1 MTSSIFNSLRN
12 GTLALLLGT
21 GAGLAEPAHGI
32 AMYGEPALPADFT
45 SLPYANPEAPTGG
58 RMATAEVGGF
68 DSLNPYILKGS
79 VPWQL
84 SYLIGESLLG
94 RTLDEPFTLYGL
106 LAESVETAEDR
117 SWVEFTLHPEA
128 KFSDGSPVTV
138 EDVIWSFETLGTEGH
153 PRYLGFWEKVESIE
167 ETGERKVRLTF
178 NTPDRELAL
187 LAGLRPILKKAQW
200 EGEAFAESGLDVVP
214 ITSAPYVIEDFEA
227 GRYISLKRDE
237 DYWGADIPFRR
248 GTNVLDEIRLEFFGD
263 ETAAFEAFKTGE
275 TNFTR
280 EFNVARWESQYDF
293 PRARDGEVVL
303 EELPHGRPTG
313 MTGFVMNTRR
323 PVFEDWRVRQA
334 MIEAFNFEFI
344 NDAMTGGA
352 QPRITSYFS
361 NSPLG
366 MEEGPAEGRVRE
378 FLMRWEEDLLPGAL
392 EGYALPVGDGTERNR
407 AGTASALSLLSS
419 AGWVIDNG
427 VLTNEATGEAFAFEI
442 LLEQGSSEN
451 AAIIDMY
458 VQALERIGITPT
470 ISTVDSAQFKERT
483 DAYDFDMTY
492 FRRGLSLSP
501 GNEQYAYWGSE
512 AADTPG
518 GRNAMGVKSPA
529 VDGLIDLL
537 LTSESQDDFIAAAKA
552 LDRVL
557 TTGRYAISIYQWNIS
572 RIAYDADLHHPET
585 IPVFGDWPGWQPDV
599 WWYEEVAEGETRA
612 GAEADETSANAE
624 PGESPEE
631 TAQ

>member
-1 MTSSIFNSLRN
+1 MTTLLQGSVFMLLC
-12 GTLALLLGT
+12 GTTALQ
-21 GAGLAEPAHGI
+21 AEPSHGI
-32 AMYGEPALPADFT
+32 AMYGEPALPEGFT
-45 SLPYANPEAPTGG
+45 ALPYANPDAPTGG

-84 SYLIGESLLG
+84 SYLIGESLMG
-94 RTLDEPFTLYGL
+94 RTLDEPFSLYGL
-106 LAESVETAEDR
+106 LAESVETSPERD
-117 SWVEFTLHPEA
+117 WVEFTLHPDA
-128 KFSDGSPVTV
+128 AFSDGSPVTV

-187 LAGLRPILKKAQW
+187 LAGMRPILKKAQW
-200 EGEAFAESGLDVVP
+200 EGKDFAESGLDTIP
-214 ITSAPYVIEDFEA
+214 ITSAPYVIDDFEA
-227 GRYISLKRDE
+227 GRFIALKRDP

-275 TNFTR
+275 TDFTR

-293 PRARDGEVVL
+293 PRVRSGEVVL
-303 EELPHGRPTG
+303 EELPHGRPSG
-313 MTGFVMNTRR
+313 MTGFVMNSRK

-366 MEEGPAEGRVRE
+366 MDEGPAEGRVKE
-378 FLMRWEEDLLPGAL
+378 FLMRWEDNLLPGAL
-392 EGYALPVGDGTERNR
+392 EGYALPVSDGSERNR
-407 AGTASALSLLSS
+407 KGTAAALALLSS
-419 AGWVIDNG
+419 AGWVIQNG
-427 VLTNEATGEAFAFEI
+427 VLTNESTGEPFAFDI
-442 LLEQGSSEN
+442 LLETGSSEN
-451 AAIIDMY
+451 ASIIDMY
-458 VQALERIGITPT
+458 VQALERIGVTPT
-470 ISTVDSAQFKERT
+470 ITTVDSAQFKERT

-501 GNEQYAYWGSE
+501 GNEQFAYWGAE
-512 AADTPG
+512 AAGTPG
-518 GRNAMGVKSPA
+518 GRNAMGVQNPA

-537 LTSESQDDFIAAAKA
+537 LTSESQNDFVAATKA

-557 TTGRYAISIYQWNIS
+557 TTGRYVIPIYQWNIS
-572 RIAYDADLHHPET
+572 RIAHDAELHHPET

-599 WWYEEVAEGETRA
+599 WWHEEAAEGTEDAADAPDTA
-612 GAEADETSANAE
+612 SEAESA
-624 PGESPEE
+624 
-631 TAQ
+631 Q